1 MLGPAGSKRVKGI
14 RTLEAERKVLLRPG
28 RIVSVAEARRDEE
41 WWAARAAAAAAE
53 MEEEEEERRRRRRM
67 EEMVEMEKREER
79 EREADMV
86 HRGYIYPPSHDDAA
100 GEGRITSSS
109 TPPGWGVEEEDD
121 REVMIQPAV
130 VVQIPTAGG
139 I

>member
-1 MLGPAGSKRVKGI
+1 MLGPAGSKRVKVI

-41 WWAARAAAAAAE
+41 WWAARAAAE

-86 HRGYIYPPSHDDAA
+86 HRGYIYPPSNDDAA

-121 REVMIQPAV
+121 LEVMIQPAV